1 MKLEF
6 RKLRADEIDIR
17 AATCT
22 ERGASLL
29 LYKDA
34 RCDMNILD
42 ETVTPMGWMR
52 QHSRDN
58 ANCTVSIW
66 DEDKSM
72 WISKEDV
79 GTESNTE
86 AEKGLASDSFKR
98 ACFNWGIGRELYTAP
113 AIWVDAGTVRIEQ
126 NYKGK
131 FEIKDKLHVSDIQY
145 DSNSIVSL
153 EIKTGKGVTVFAW
166 TKNGVTKTPAAQT
179 KKETPVQPKQE
190 PHKQP
195 AVNDDAVC
203 CSLCKKPITD
213 FLYDEGKKKYSA
225 RTIIGRAKEQ
235 FGKCMC
241 YECLQKAVNDDAPRT
256 EYDERAMQEI
266 A

>member
-17 AATCT
+17 AATT
-22 ERGASLL
+22 SEKGASLL

-42 ETVTPMGWMR
+42 ETVSPMNWTR
-52 QHSRDN
+52 QHSREN

-66 DEDKSM
+66 DDDKKM
-72 WISKEDV
+72 WIGKEDT

-113 AIWVDAGTVRIEQ
+113 SIWVGAGTVRIEK
-126 NYKGK
+126 NHKGK

-153 EIKTGKGVTVFAW
+153 EIKTDRGAVVYCW
-166 TKNGVTKTPAAQT
+166 TKNGGT
-179 KKETPVQPKQE
+179 KETSPQPKQE
-190 PHKQP
+190 QPKQP
-195 AVNDDAVC
+195 AVNDDSVRCFC
-203 CSLCKKPITD
+203 CNKPIADHYYENNTKV
-213 FLYDEGKKKYSA
+213 FRA
-225 RTIIGRAKEQ
+225 TTIIGRAKEQ
-235 FGKCMC
+235 FGECMC

>member
-1 MKLEF
+1 MRLEF

-22 ERGASLL
+22 EKGASLL

-58 ANCTVSIW
+58 ANCTVSLW
-66 DEDKSM
+66 DSDKQM

-113 AIWVDAGTVRIEQ
+113 SIWVDAGTVRIEK

-145 DSNSIVSL
+145 DNNSIVSL
-153 EIKTGKGVTVFAW
+153 EIKTGKGTTVYSW
-166 TKNGVTKTPAAQT
+166 TKNG
-179 KKETPVQPKQE
+179 KKQGHSEKPNQETPPDSTTNNQQPDNTLVLMNINEEIARIQ
-190 PHKQP
+190 
-195 AVNDDAVC
+195 
-203 CSLCKKPITD
+203 KK
-213 FLYDEGKKKYSA
+213 
-225 RTIIGRAKEQ
+225 
-235 FGKCMC
+235 FGKDGFAQMRESLIAGGVVKPLPSDKMG
-241 YECLQKAVNDDAPRT
+241 YDDWV
-256 EYDERAMQEI
+256 DLIRAIDQNFGD
-266 A
+266 AA

>member
-17 AATCT
+17 AAICT
-22 ERGASLL
+22 EKGASLL

-58 ANCTVSIW
+58 ANCTVSLW
-66 DEDKSM
+66 DPDKQM

-113 AIWVDAGTVRIEQ
+113 SIWVDAGTIRIEKNQ
-126 NYKGK
+126 KGK
-131 FEIKDKLHVSDIQY
+131 FEIKDKLYVSDIQY

-153 EIKTGKGVTVFAW
+153 EIKTGKGTTVYFW
-166 TKNGVTKTPAAQT
+166 TKNCGKRTCF
-179 KKETPVQPKQE
+179 EHPKQ
-190 PHKQP
+190 QP
-195 AVNDDAVC
+195 SDSAPDNQKPDSAPILMDINAEIARIQ
-203 CSLCKKPITD
+203 KK
-213 FLYDEGKKKYSA
+213 
-225 RTIIGRAKEQ
+225 
-235 FGKCMC
+235 FGKNGFAQMRASLIDGGVIRDLPSDKMG
-241 YECLQKAVNDDAPRT
+241 YDDWVT
-256 EYDERAMQEI
+256 LIRAIDQNFGD
-266 A
+266 AA

>member
-58 ANCTVSIW
+58 ANCTVSLW
-66 DEDKSM
+66 DTDKQM

-113 AIWVDAGTVRIEQ
+113 FIWVAAGTVRIEK
-126 NYKGK
+126 NHKGK

-145 DSNSIVSL
+145 DGNSISSL
-153 EIKTGKGVTVFAW
+153 EIKTDRGAVVFAW
-166 TKNGVTKTPAAQT
+166 TKNGGAAPPKQEPPA
-179 KKETPVQPKQE
+179 QPKQE

-195 AVNDDAVC
+195 AVNDDAVRCFC
-203 CSLCKKPITD
+203 CNKPISD
-213 FLYDEGKKKYSA
+213 FLYDGGKKKYST
-225 RTIIGRAKEQ
+225 RTIIDRAKEQ
-235 FGKCMC
+235 FGECMC